1 MDKIKG
7 ENRMNKV
14 LSIDIET
21 KNLSNEI
28 GGWNNQHL
36 FKVACAVTYD
46 GAVTKVYTDAP
57 LTDVLTKSEEMEVK
71 SLRDLKYDLDDH
83 FQKGGKLLGHNI
95 NAFDLPVLR
104 DSMDIYIVRKYLE
117 HKEERCIDT
126 SARVT
131 KESGK
136 RVHLDNL
143 VKCTLNDSKS
153 MSGIES
159 VAKWRSEE
167 YDEVI
172 EYCIKDTK
180 LTYDLWK
187 YGQDNGIVKFYDE
200 DNNQHIDLPIEW

>member
-1 MDKIKG
+1 
-7 ENRMNKV
+7 MNKV

-28 GGWNNQHL
+28 GGWKNQHL

-46 GAVTKVYTDAP
+46 GKMTSIYTDAP
-57 LTDVLTKSEEMEVK
+57 LTDSISKTEDRIVK
-71 SLRDLKYDLDDH
+71 SLGELKFDLDDH
-83 FQKGGKLLGHNI
+83 YQKGGKLLGHNI

-104 DSMDIYIVRKYLE
+104 DAMDIYIVRKYLE
-117 HKEERCIDT
+117 NKDERCIDT

-143 VKCTLNDSKS
+143 VKCTLNDSKT
-153 MSGIES
+153 MSGVDS

-172 EYCIKDTK
+172 EYCVKDTV

-187 YGQDNGIVKFYDE
+187 YGQDNNIVKFYDA
-200 DNNQHIDLPIEW
+200 DNNEHIDLPIKW

>member
-1 MDKIKG
+1 MGKIKG
-7 ENRMNKV
+7 ERRMNNV

-21 KNLSNEI
+21 ENLSNEI
-28 GGWNNQHL
+28 GGWQNQHL

-46 GAVTKVYTDAP
+46 GTTTSVYTDAP
-57 LTDVLTKSEEMEVK
+57 LTDSLTKSEDSVIK
-71 SLRDLKYDLDDH
+71 SLGELKFDLDNH
-83 FQKGGKLLGHNI
+83 YQNGGKLLGHNI

-104 DSMDIYIVRKYLE
+104 DAMDIYIVRKYLE
-117 HKEERCIDT
+117 NKDERYIDT
-126 SARVT
+126 SVRVT

-143 VKCTLNDSKS
+143 VKCTLNDSKT

-159 VAKWRSEE
+159 VAKWRSEA

-172 EYCIKDTK
+172 EYCIKDTV

-187 YGQDNGIVKFYDE
+187 YGQDNKIVKFYDADKNE
-200 DNNQHIDLPIEW
+200 YIDLPIEW